1 MQRPVL
7 GTADMKDFNLSRRK
21 IPSLPSGNEYPLL
34 MRNVE
39 DYAIVMFDDK
49 GRITDWN
56 AVAGSIFGYAREEIL
71 GKPSAVL
78 FTPEDAAKDAP
89 GREMKKA
96 KKDERAVDERWHMRK
111 DGSRFWAS
119 GMIYPLLDGEGG
131 LRGYVKILRDFSKG
145 RHAADTLFE
154 SERKLEFVLEN
165 MKGHALFMM
174 DTEGRIATWNKG
186 ATRLLGYE
194 AQEILGKHFSI
205 LFIEEDVDACA
216 PMTELAKAKTEGKAE
231 DERWHKRKDGSLF
244 WASGAVTPLSDHEG
258 GFRGYIKVLC
268 DASQRKRDED
278 AQKMQSIVRLAGGV
292 AHDFNNLLTTISG
305 YSELLLASRNLD
317 ETTRSGLEE
326 IREAG
331 NRAAALTRQLL
342 AFGGRQILEPLV
354 LDLNEWIGDLEKP
367 IRGALGEDIQLS
379 IETDPDLE
387 KILMDPAQMEQILL
401 NLALNARDAM
411 KSGGQTL
418 IRTANLDLNDK
429 EQAATL
435 SLKPGHYV
443 LLTFSDTGKGM
454 DAQTRAKAFEPFFT
468 TKRMGTRPIG
478 LGLSSVYGILR
489 QSGGTIMLNSRYGEG
504 AEFSIYLPA
513 AVTVPSWTAHGMGT
527 EKNPDEARGTLLIV
541 EDEESVRKMAAR
553 VAAANGYTVLE
564 ARDGD
569 EALAV
574 LKQASGSVQLILSD
588 IILPR
593 LGGFEMAKRARILY
607 PEVRLAFMS
616 GYTDNAAMHK
626 EVEMAQAVFIQKPFT
641 PLELL
646 EKLDEAISVDLKR
659 T

>member
-1 MQRPVL
+1 MPSEPVPWSW
-7 GTADMKDFNLSRRK
+7 GVTAGLRTCCHEGLILSRRK
-21 IPSLPSGNEYPLL
+21 TPSLPSGDEYPLL
-34 MRNVE
+34 VRNVE

-89 GREMKKA
+89 GREMTKA
-96 KKDERAVDERWHMRK
+96 TKDERAVDERWHMRK

-131 LRGYVKILRDFSKG
+131 LRGYVKILRDFSEG

-205 LFIEEDVDACA
+205 LFIEEDVDARA
-216 PMTELAKAKTEGKAE
+216 PMAELAKAKTEGKAE

-258 GFRGYIKVLC
+258 GFRGYIKVLR

-367 IRGALGEDIQLS
+367 IRGALGEGIQLS

-468 TKRMGTRPIG
+468 TKRMGARPIG

-527 EKNPDEARGTLLIV
+527 EKNPDEARGTGM
-541 EDEESVRKMAAR
+541 R
-553 VAAANGYTVLE
+553 
-564 ARDGD
+564 
-569 EALAV
+569 
-574 LKQASGSVQLILSD
+574 
-588 IILPR
+588 P
-593 LGGFEMAKRARILY
+593 
-607 PEVRLAFMS
+607 
-616 GYTDNAAMHK
+616 
-626 EVEMAQAVFIQKPFT
+626 
-641 PLELL
+641 
-646 EKLDEAISVDLKR
+646 
-659 T
+659 